1 MAEELEEMCRRMR
14 LSDQEKQHICLRKER
29 VSKSHQEAKFSLLF
43 KLQSTRPFNG
53 EAFKRSVRV
62 MWSVHGDLIV
72 SEIED
77 NLFVAAFS
85 SEAALQRILAFSPW
99 TFDKKLILLARFV
112 GDLQPSAVKFT
123 HSAFWI
129 RIMNLPIKS
138 MTREVGEDIGTAVGK
153 LLEVD
158 VPNENGIAW
167 GRFLRIRVEVEIA
180 KPLMRGCII
189 QVEDDKPVWVDFRYE
204 HLPIF
209 CYKCGLL
216 GHSSSDCIT
225 GRGSSRSSGF
235 DRDQYG
241 SWLRALPAR
250 HYQAVRRQAAAG
262 EGAGNCSNS
271 NSYGDAGC
279 GGGDAGETESR
290 REDRI
295 EVTSTAFNE
304 VHTEQYRKKIPD
316 FKEMGDTEKEELCV
330 PKFME
335 DQMGGTTIE
344 TSALMENQDLGQKSG
359 TNTCDLDTSSEQVK
373 KNSREDFVDNQQS
386 MVTEPAGEQDFAR
399 GSEPNDNKT
408 CDGEVEN
415 IERVGFLGP
424 EIAKAQIRKP
434 TWKKRARASSSSGDT
449 LSNAIQV
456 GLRGK
461 RVVHYDGEVDYA
473 EETGN
478 RLKKA
483 RNSGE
488 VFKHDSVSVAAVDQP
503 RRSQ

>member
-1 MAEELEEMCRRMR
+1 MADELEEMCRRMR
-14 LSDQEKQHICLRKER
+14 LSDHEKHHIRLRKER

-43 KLQSTRPFNG
+43 KLQTTRPFNG
-53 EAFKRSVRV
+53 EAFKRSVRT

-72 SEIED
+72 SEIDD

-85 SEAALQRILAFSPW
+85 SEAVLQRIFAFSPW

-138 MTREVGEDIGTAVGK
+138 MTREVGEDIGTAVGR

-225 GRGSSRSSGF
+225 GCSSSRSSVF

-250 HYQAVRRQAAAG
+250 HYQAARRQTGKG

-271 NSYGDAGC
+271 NSYGDEGS
-279 GGGDAGETESR
+279 GGGDVGETESR
-290 REDRI
+290 REDRV
-295 EVTSTAFNE
+295 EVTSSAINAL
-304 VHTEQYRKKIPD
+304 HTEHDQRRLPD
-316 FKEMGDTEKEELCV
+316 FKEMGVTENEVLCV
-330 PKFME
+330 PNFME
-335 DQMGGTTIE
+335 VQMGSTAKEPAVLIV
-344 TSALMENQDLGQKSG
+344 NHDLGQKSG
-359 TNTCDLDTSSEQVK
+359 THTANLDTASEQVEK
-373 KNSREDFVDNQQS
+373 MLKEDCVNKSQG
-386 MVTEPAGEQDFAR
+386 MVVEQAGGHDTAR
-399 GSEPNDNKT
+399 GREPDINKM
-408 CDGEVEN
+408 CGGEVEN
-415 IERVGFLGP
+415 IGRAGLIGP
-424 EIAKAQIRKP
+424 EITKAQIRKP
-434 TWKKRARASSSSGDT
+434 TWKKRARNTSSSGDAI
-449 LSNAIQV
+449 SNNYQV
-456 GLRGK
+456 GLGRKSASQHEGDF
-461 RVVHYDGEVDYA
+461 VSA
-473 EETGN
+473 EEAGN
-478 RLKKA
+478 SLKKA
-483 RNSGE
+483 RSSGE
-488 VFKHDSVSVAAVDQP
+488 VINHDSVSVAAVDQP

>member
-1 MAEELEEMCRRMR
+1 MCRRMR
-14 LSDQEKQHICLRKER
+14 LSDHEKQHIRLRKER

-43 KLQSTRPFNG
+43 KLQTTRPFNG
-53 EAFKRSVRV
+53 EAFKRSVRA
-62 MWSVHGDLIV
+62 MWSVHGDLLL
-72 SEIED
+72 SEIDD
-77 NLFVAAFS
+77 NLFVAAFP
-85 SEAALQRILAFSPW
+85 SEAALHRILAFSPW

-129 RIMNLPIKS
+129 RIVNLPIKS
-138 MTREVGEDIGTAVGK
+138 MTREVGEDIGRAVGK

-189 QVEDDKPVWVDFRYE
+189 QIEDDKPVWVDFRYE

-225 GRGSSRSSGF
+225 GRSSSRSSVF

-241 SWLRALPAR
+241 PWLRAVPVR
-250 HYQAVRRQAAAG
+250 HYQAARRQAGHG
-262 EGAGNCSNS
+262 EGTGNCSNS
-271 NSYGDAGC
+271 NSYGDEGS

-295 EVTSTAFNE
+295 EVMPAAINAL
-304 VHTEQYRKKIPD
+304 HTEQDQRRIPD
-316 FKEMGDTEKEELCV
+316 FKEMGNAEKEALCV
-330 PKFME
+330 PNFME
-335 DQMGGTTIE
+335 VQMGCTVNE
-344 TSALMENQDLGQKSG
+344 SAALIVNQDLGQKSG
-359 TNTCDLDTSSEQVK
+359 TNTSNLDRASDQMEQILK
-373 KNSREDFVDNQQS
+373 EDCEDKSQG
-386 MVTEPAGEQDFAR
+386 MVTEQAGGHDAAR
-399 GSEPNDNKT
+399 GKVSDSNKM
-408 CDGEVEN
+408 CGGEMEN
-415 IERVGFLGP
+415 IGRAGLIGP
-424 EIAKAQIRKP
+424 DLAKAQIRKP
-434 TWKKRARASSSSGDT
+434 KWKKRARATISSEEAN
-449 LSNAIQV
+449 SNNFQV

-461 RVVHYDGEVDYA
+461 RLLQYEGDAGFA
-473 EETGN
+473 EEAGN

-483 RNSGE
+483 RSSGE
-488 VFKHDSVSVAAVDQP
+488 VITHDSVSAAAVEQP
-503 RRSQ
+503 CRSQ